1 MIYNF
6 EFGRDFSK
14 FVNNNHE
21 CLMMCKAVAGEFK
34 DYGRGTTLSPSS
46 EDILSKLFTSCKA
59 RFVQANPIK
68 YEDFGSGI
76 SFEAQMFA
84 KFELATVVIALSSIC
99 ALLDAILVSVAGI
112 CAILLYALAIF

>member
-6 EFGRDFSK
+6 EFLKDFSK

-34 DYGRGTTLSPSS
+34 NYGRGTTLSPSS
-46 EDILSKLFTSCKA
+46 KDILSKLFTSCKA
-59 RFVQANPIK
+59 KFVQANPVK

-76 SFEAQMFA
+76 SFESQMFA
-84 KFELATVVIALSSIC
+84 KFELAYLC
-99 ALLDAILVSVAGI
+99 KNLNDEHFCRMAGVK
-112 CAILLYALAIF
+112 Y